1 MQFLYDHVKPEQM
14 VEDIKDK
21 KLRTLCEE
29 ILKWNS
35 EMNEY
40 WVDDEKRCINNVIW
54 GMKLATKCRARS
66 RCSRSLS
73 SRCVRGVAVAVSAIR
88 GTSGQSSARA
98 PSRR

>member
-1 MQFLYDHVKPEQM
+1 MNNAIYLNNINNYNTKIMQFLYDHVEPEQL

-40 WVDDEKRCINNVIW
+40 WVDDEKRCIKNVLW
-54 GMKLATKCRARS
+54 GMKLATKCRDFGKPKPKDGITIMEAMTFR
-66 RCSRSLS
+66 
-73 SRCVRGVAVAVSAIR
+73 I
-88 GTSGQSSARA
+88 
-98 PSRR
+98 